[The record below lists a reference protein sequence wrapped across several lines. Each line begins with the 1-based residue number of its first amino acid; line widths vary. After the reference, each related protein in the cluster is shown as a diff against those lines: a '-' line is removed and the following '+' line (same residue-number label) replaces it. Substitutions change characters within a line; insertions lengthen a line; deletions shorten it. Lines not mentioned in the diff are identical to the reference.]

1 MDLGITREALDLL
14 EVDDKGLDDL
24 DRLILGTIIEKFEG
38 GPVGLDTIA
47 AAVGEESVTIED
59 VIEPYLLQIGFINRT
74 SRGRVATP
82 LAYQHMGKRVK
93 EE

>member
-1 MDLGITREALDLL
+1 M
-14 EVDDKGLDDL
+14 
-24 DRLILGTIIEKFEG
+24 
-38 GPVGLDTIA
+38 GLDTIA

-59 VIEPYLLQIGFINRT
+59 VIEPYLLQRGFINRT

-82 LAYQHMGKRVK
+82 LAYEHMGKKVK